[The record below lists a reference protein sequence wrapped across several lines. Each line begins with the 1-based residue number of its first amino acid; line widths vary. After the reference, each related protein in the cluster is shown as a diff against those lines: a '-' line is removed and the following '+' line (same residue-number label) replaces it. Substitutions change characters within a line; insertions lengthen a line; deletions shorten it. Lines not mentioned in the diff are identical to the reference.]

1 MSFTP
6 VVNLIMKIIIYKRFL
21 FSIQGLTM
29 KNGLL
34 LLCLLMGWIMHV
46 QAKTNTDISD
56 KLIGIWAMQPLSNG
70 IANVIEFSKD
80 GKITNNMFRCDWL
93 KKSYDNDGVE
103 ISRYEVEENGVY
115 ILNLNNQSEIE
126 TALVVDYINEN
137 SMSVRQ
143 LIDPENAIRI
153 SYIKVET
160 IKPLCRL
167 KILSS
172 I

>member
-1 MSFTP
+1 
-6 VVNLIMKIIIYKRFL
+6 
-21 FSIQGLTM
+21 M
-29 KNGLL
+29 KNRIVLF
-34 LLCLLMGWIMHV
+34 CLILIFVIHAH
-46 QAKTNTDISD
+46 AKTDTDISD
-56 KLIGIWAMQPLSNG
+56 KLIGIWAMQPLNNG

-115 ILNLNNQSEIE
+115 ILNLDNQSVIE

-143 LIDPENAIRI
+143 LIDPQNAIRI

>member
-1 MSFTP
+1 MKSGLVLFCLILSF
-6 VVNLIMKIIIYKRFL
+6 VI
-21 FSIQGLTM
+21 
-29 KNGLL
+29 
-34 LLCLLMGWIMHV
+34 HAH
-46 QAKTNTDISD
+46 AKTDTDISD

-115 ILNLNNQSEIE
+115 ILNLDNQSVIE

-143 LIDPENAIRI
+143 LIDPQNAIRI

-167 KILSS
+167 KISSS